1 MKARLLALRGAAWNI
16 DLGKLLWRKKLY
28 EDICKSASLGTLRK
42 PFIAWLEGLS
52 TRLYLRFQVSR
63 FVFR

>member
-1 MKARLLALRGAAWNI
+1 MEYRSGEAR
-16 DLGKLLWRKKLY
+16 RKKSY

-42 PFIAWLEGLS
+42 PFIGCLLDQNTVLGLEGLS